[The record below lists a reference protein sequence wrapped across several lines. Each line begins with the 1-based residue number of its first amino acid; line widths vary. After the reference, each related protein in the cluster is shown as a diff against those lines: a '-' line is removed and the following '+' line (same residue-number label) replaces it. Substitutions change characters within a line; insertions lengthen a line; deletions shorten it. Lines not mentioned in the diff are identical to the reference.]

1 MCVLGFPHLG
11 LLVRI
16 VVNASRSRRY
26 TPLSVR
32 FRRMAWISRTVFEP
46 EETEEKKGED
56 LKEEPEDAIEPIKKR
71 EKKFLAAPSA
81 YELLKLFYV

>member
-1 MCVLGFPHLG
+1 M
-11 LLVRI
+11 RI
-16 VVNASRSRRY
+16 VVNTSRSRRY

-32 FRRMAWISRTVFEP
+32 FRRMASISRTVFES
-46 EETEEKKGED
+46 EETEEKENED
-56 LKEEPEDAIEPIKKR
+56 FKEEPQNEIEPIKKR